1 MTVITFSLCTMD
13 RILLLICIF
22 LSFCC
27 FETLAANAQ
36 KWRSRSIYQ
45 IVTDRFALSGTR
57 YNTSCDPTALR
68 YCGGTWQGITE
79 HLDYIQGMGFDAV
92 WISPPFT
99 NVEGFTPFGE
109 AYHGYW
115 PQNLTSYNAHFG
127 TVNDLKNL
135 SASLHS
141 RGMYLMLDVVVN
153 HMVPPTPI
161 NTTAFSLEQAGANP
175 KNFSSGMAPF
185 TDVSYFHK
193 PCWIGN
199 YSNQTEVEQCW
210 LGNETMPWADVNTE
224 DAGVA
229 GMLSQWI
236 SKVISDIGVD
246 GLRLSTV
253 KYVSQSFWRT
263 FTNQAGVFTM
273 GEVISN
279 STNHTS
285 PYTEVMDA
293 VLDYPTWFK
302 LAAAFASPQGNLSS
316 LVDTVTDSQKS
327 YESGAFM
334 TGAFLENHD
343 QPRFGAITNDSA
355 LRANA
360 IVWPFIY
367 DGIPILYYGQE
378 QGLSGGEVPNNHE
391 PLWRAGYNTSHPYYK
406 MITSLNLARKAA
418 TSSGDYFL
426 TTPVKFF
433 RGADGHTL
441 AVSKPPMLSL
451 FTNVGQ
457 NISSFVHWN
466 VTQSVFRSREQL
478 VDVLTCREHLSA
490 ENGGVDI
497 VSTNG
502 MPKVLMPVSVV
513 KGSPELCPQVRSNR
527 VTRQLDYSTLWSL
540 IAVPFI
546 SLGLTASFA

>member
-1 MTVITFSLCTMD
+1 MHRF
-13 RILLLICIF
+13 LLLIWIVF
-22 LSFCC
+22 SFYCC
-27 FETLAANAQ
+27 VTSAANAQ
-36 KWRSRSIYQ
+36 KWRTRSIYQ
-45 IVTDRFALSGTR
+45 IVTDRFALSGPS
-57 YNTSCDPTALR
+57 YNTSCDPSALR
-68 YCGGTWQGITE
+68 YCGGTWQGIVDN
-79 HLDYIQGMGFDAV
+79 LDYIQGMGFDAI

-99 NVEGFTPFGE
+99 NVEGFTPSGE

-141 RGMYLMLDVVVN
+141 KGMYLMLDVVVN
-153 HMVPPTPI
+153 HMLPPNPI
-161 NTTAFSLEQAGANP
+161 NMTAFSSEQASANS
-175 KNFSSGMAPF
+175 KNFSTGVAPF
-185 TDVSYFHK
+185 TDVSYFHQ

-199 YSNQTEVEQCW
+199 YSNKTEVEQCW

-253 KYVSQSFWRT
+253 KYVSQDFWKT
-263 FTNQAGVFTM
+263 FTTEAGVFTM
-273 GEVISN
+273 GEVLSN

-285 PYTEVMDA
+285 AYTEVMDA

-302 LAAAFASPQGNLSS
+302 LVSAFSSPQGNLSS
-316 LVDTVTDSQKS
+316 VVDAAVDSQQS

-360 IVWPFIY
+360 MVWPFIY
-367 DGIPILYYGQE
+367 DGIPVVYYGQE
-378 QGLSGGEVPNNHE
+378 QGFSGGAVPNNHE
-391 PLWRAGYNTSHPYYK
+391 PLWRTGYNTSHPYYK

-418 TSSGDYFL
+418 INSGDYFL
-426 TTPVKFF
+426 TTPMKFL

-451 FTNVGQ
+451 LTNAGQ
-457 NISSFVHWN
+457 NFSSMVHWN
-466 VTQSVFRSREQL
+466 VTQSVFKSREQL
-478 VDVLTCREHLSA
+478 VDVLTCRVHLSA
-490 ENGGVDI
+490 ENGGVEM
-497 VSTNG
+497 VTTNG

-513 KGSPELCPQVRSNR
+513 KGSPELCPQVRSNH
-527 VTRQLDYSTLWSL
+527 VTRRIEYSTSWAL
-540 IAVPFI
+540 IAASLL
-546 SLGLTASFA
+546 SLGLSFA

>member
-1 MTVITFSLCTMD
+1 MHQFLFLIWTLFS
-13 RILLLICIF
+13 F
-22 LSFCC
+22 YCC
-27 FETLAANAQ
+27 ETSAASAQ

-45 IVTDRFALSGTR
+45 IVTDRFALSGPS
-57 YNTSCDPTALR
+57 YNTSCDPSALR
-68 YCGGTWQGITE
+68 YCGGTWQGIVD
-79 HLDYIQGMGFDAV
+79 HLDYIQGMGFDAI

-99 NVEGFTPFGE
+99 NVEGFTPSGE

-141 RGMYLMLDVVVN
+141 KGMYLMLDVVVN
-153 HMVPPTPI
+153 HMLPPNPI
-161 NTTAFSLEQAGANP
+161 NTT
-175 KNFSSGMAPF
+175 APF
-185 TDVSYFHK
+185 TDVSYFHQ

-199 YSNQTEVEQCW
+199 YSNRTEVEQCW
-210 LGNETMPWADVNTE
+210 LGNETMPWADVNTD
-224 DAGVA
+224 DAG
-229 GMLSQWI
+229 WI

-253 KYVSQSFWRT
+253 KR
-263 FTNQAGVFTM
+263 GVFTM
-273 GEVISN
+273 GEVSLYIN
-279 STNHTS
+279 LMARATQVTS
-285 PYTEVMDA
+285 KTEVMDA

-302 LAAAFASPQGNLSS
+302 LVPAFSSPQGNLSS
-316 LVDTVTDSQKS
+316 VS

-343 QPRFGAITNDSA
+343 QPRFGSITNDSA

-360 IVWPFIY
+360 MVWPFIY
-367 DGIPILYYGQE
+367 DGIPVLYYGQE
-378 QGLSGGEVPNNHE
+378 QGFSGGAVPNNHE
-391 PLWRAGYNTSHPYYK
+391 PLWRTGYNTSHLYYK

-418 TSSGDYFL
+418 INSGDYFL
-426 TTPVKFF
+426 TTPMKFL

-457 NISSFVHWN
+457 GFSSVVHWN
-466 VTQSVFRSREQL
+466 ITQSVFRSREQL
-478 VDVLTCREHLSA
+478 VDVLTCRVHLSA

-497 VSTNG
+497 TSTNG
-502 MPKVLMPVSVV
+502 MPKVWLPFR
-513 KGSPELCPQVRSNR
+513 KTIGRWSPR
-527 VTRQLDYSTLWSL
+527 
-540 IAVPFI
+540 
-546 SLGLTASFA
+546 

>member
-1 MTVITFSLCTMD
+1 MHRVF
-13 RILLLICIF
+13 LLIWSL
-22 LSFCC
+22 LSFYYC
-27 FETLAANAQ
+27 ETHAANAQ

-45 IVTDRFALSGTR
+45 IVTDRFALSGAR
-57 YNTSCDPTALR
+57 YNTSCDPSALR
-68 YCGGTWQGITE
+68 YCGGTWQGIIE
-79 HLDYIQGMGFDAV
+79 HLDYIQGMGFDAI

-115 PQNLTSYNAHFG
+115 PQNLTSYNTHFG
-127 TVNDLKNL
+127 TVDDLKNL

-161 NTTAFSLEQAGANP
+161 NTTAFSAEQASANA
-175 KNFSSGMAPF
+175 KNFTTGVAPF
-185 TDVSYFHK
+185 TDVSYFHE

-199 YSNQTEVEQCW
+199 YSNRTEVEQCW

-236 SKVISDIGVD
+236 SEVISDIGVD

-253 KYVSQSFWRT
+253 KYVSKDFWRT
-263 FTNQAGVFTM
+263 FVDRAGVFTM
-273 GEVISN
+273 GEVLSN

-302 LAAAFASPQGNLSS
+302 LVSAFASPQGNLSS
-316 LVDTVTDSQKS
+316 VVDIAIDSQKS

-360 IVWPFIY
+360 MLWPFIY
-367 DGIPILYYGQE
+367 DGIPVLYYGQE
-378 QGLSGGEVPNNHE
+378 QGFSGGEVPNNHE
-391 PLWRAGYNTSHPYYK
+391 PLWRTGYNTSHPYYK

-426 TTPVKFF
+426 TTPTKFF

-451 FTNVGQ
+451 LTNTGQ
-457 NISSFVHWN
+457 NFSSFVHWN
-466 VTQSVFRSREQL
+466 VTQSVFRGREQL
-478 VDVLTCREHLSA
+478 VDVLTCRVHLSA
-490 ENGGVDI
+490 ENGGADI
-497 VSTNG
+497 VSIDG

-513 KGSPELCPQVRSNR
+513 KGTPELCPEVRSNHVIR
-527 VTRQLDYSTLWSL
+527 NVDHSISWAL
-540 IAVPFI
+540 IVVFL
-546 SLGLTASFA
+546 SLGLTASFP